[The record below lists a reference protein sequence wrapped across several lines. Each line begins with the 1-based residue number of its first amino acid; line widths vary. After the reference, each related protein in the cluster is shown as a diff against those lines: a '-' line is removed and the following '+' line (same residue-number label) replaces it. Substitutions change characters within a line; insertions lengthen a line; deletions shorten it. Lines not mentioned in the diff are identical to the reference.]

1 MNFSEK
7 SRSPKQ
13 TYVPGGNED
22 SGSDDDDDVD
32 FSEVGDT
39 SLTPIIGFMNN
50 TYFLPLFSFKTS
62 LPLGQEGE
70 VYLLLDRP
78 CRTSTTK

>member
-1 MNFSEK
+1 MSSCPFLLPRPFPPSYPIKKFSWLTFFQMNFSEK

-39 SLTPIIGFMNN
+39 SLTAII
-50 TYFLPLFSFKTS
+50 
-62 LPLGQEGE
+62 
-70 VYLLLDRP
+70 
-78 CRTSTTK
+78 